1 VTFSDAP
8 PAQARLVETI
18 AVPTRPMSTG
28 GPASTAQQQLQTDAH
43 ARARGLADASQ
54 QISAAY
60 AALQAAKA
68 AQLAGK
74 EPLPAERIGTV
85 TGFSRLRE
93 DYWDRQRQLQTAVDE
108 AQREVEAAIG
118 RRNQFR

>member
-1 VTFSDAP
+1 M
-8 PAQARLVETI
+8 
-18 AVPTRPMSTG
+18 PT
-28 GPASTAQQQLQTDAH
+28 
-43 ARARGLADASQ
+43 RARGLADASQ

-93 DYWDRQRQLQTAVDE
+93 DY
-108 AQREVEAAIG
+108 
-118 RRNQFR
+118 